1 MLYQMIQRRIL
12 QKKLL
17 INSKQVYRLKLN
29 KMNNLFKF
37 FFAAVTLAMLL
48 TAYGGDKTAEAIG
61 D

>member
-1 MLYQMIQRRIL
+1 MLYQMKQKKLL

-17 INSKQVYRLKLN
+17 INPKQIYRLKLN

-37 FFAAVTLAMLL
+37 FFAAVTLAMLS